1 MYFMLKKKTKQ
12 ISEKRSNSVY
22 GVKKKKTFSQALF
35 AVIPLVA
42 Y

>member
-1 MYFMLKKKTKQ
+1 MLKKKTKQ

-22 GVKKKKTFSQALF
+22 GVKKKKKTFSQALF